1 MELMPR
7 MPRSTLTPRE
17 RWSRAGLWALCAF
30 TVFTLLGYASF
41 GLHPALLTRVPPQVA
56 GIYGIAFRLFAVGHV
71 LIAGAV
77 LFLFLFLYAGRRWLA
92 AFAALYAISLSSEL
106 LGTSMGIPF
115 GEYSY
120 TPLLGAQWF
129 SLVPVVIPLSWFFMA
144 LPSYALALRA
154 LPEAGQTARRVL
166 LASLV
171 LLSWDLALDPA
182 MSYATKYWVWGEAGP
197 YYGMPLLNLLGWE
210 RRRALDGLVPSH
222 LEVPSGS
229 RIPIDYADPD
239 APVLAARLQEL
250 FGMTETP
257 RVAGGRVPLVIHLL
271 SPAHRPVQ
279 VTRDLASFW
288 KTGYFEVKKD
298 LKGRYPK
305 HYWPDDPLQAQ
316 ATSRVRPR
324 PGG

>member
-30 TVFTLLGYASF
+30 TAFTLLGYASF

-120 TPLLGAQWF
+120 TPLLGTQWF

-182 MSYATKYWVWGEAGP
+182 MSYATKYWVWGETGP
-197 YYGMPLLNLLGWE
+197 YYGMPLLNLLGWYVTGLLLMG
-210 RRRALDGLVPSH
+210 ALAALRSEAWIRDLPHRWLAGFYLANLALPLGMSVAAGLWGAVVGTLAALAASY
-222 LEVPSGS
+222 G
-229 RIPIDYADPD
+229 
-239 APVLAARLQEL
+239 AARLL
-250 FGMTETP
+250 AGRP
-257 RVAGGRVPLVIHLL
+257 AHPRRVAGG
-271 SPAHRPVQ
+271 PAV
-279 VTRDLASFW
+279 S
-288 KTGYFEVKKD
+288 EV
-298 LKGRYPK
+298 R
-305 HYWPDDPLQAQ
+305 A
-316 ATSRVRPR
+316 
-324 PGG
+324 